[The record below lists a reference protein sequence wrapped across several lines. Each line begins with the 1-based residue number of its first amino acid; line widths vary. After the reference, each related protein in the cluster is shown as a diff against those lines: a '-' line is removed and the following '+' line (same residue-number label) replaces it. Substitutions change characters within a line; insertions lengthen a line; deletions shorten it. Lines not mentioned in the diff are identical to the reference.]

1 MYRKNI
7 TFRIISLMLILGFLL
22 FWEFSTQKSYVEG
35 GDIPPF
41 SVVCETFVEL
51 LHSGVIEKSTLD
63 SLVRFILGLTIGSTL
78 GIILGLL
85 LGRFIPLEITL
96 EPFIQFFRPISPI
109 AWLPIIVLWFG
120 IGEIGA
126 IFIIAYAVFFPILLL
141 SISGVRQIQPTLLM
155 MANNFGANEWITF
168 KHIILPGAFVS
179 IASGLKLAA
188 SIAWIHLVAAEMLG
202 IQSGLG
208 YLIIDGR
215 NLLRIDIVLVAML
228 LIGFLGFL
236 IHYLFSILERYI
248 RSKLGNL

>member
-7 TFRIISLMLILGFLL
+7 IFRILSLILIIGFLL
-22 FWEFSTQKSYVEG
+22 FWEFSTHESYLEG
-35 GDIPPF
+35 GEIPPF
-41 SVVCETFVEL
+41 SSVFQTFIEL
-51 LHSGVIEKSTLD
+51 LYNGVIQESILD
-63 SLVRFILGLTIGSTL
+63 SLIRFVLGLAIGSTL

-126 IFIIAYAVFFPILLL
+126 IFIIAYAVFFPLLLL

-155 MANNFGANEWITF
+155 MANNFGASEWITF

-215 NLLRIDIVLVAML
+215 NLLRIDIVLVAMI

-248 RSKLGNL
+248 RSKLGSL